1 MNKKT
6 TTIAPIQRPDG
17 AALIVGLVLLMVLTL
32 LAIASM
38 TTSTTEIA
46 MAQNA
51 QYAQNAF
58 QSAETGIELA
68 IASGNWSTTT
78 ATVFPTTQLPGSSG
92 NYVAYDIQFDEA
104 TPVPSGFSTGVGA
117 GFLAYHFDVTS
128 TGTSNRGATSTHQQ
142 SFYLI
147 GPGNLK
153 KNSWQNGV
161 LVDANNG
168 SQLSSDLDQDGDL
181 GNVDT
186 IDSSSML
193 PAGDIAP
200 EVFFLFPSPAGH
212 TGCADMECAP
222 KPECIVGLEACN
234 LGFDNEPVRT
244 FWNQMG
250 AE

>member
-168 SQLSSDLDQDGDL
+168 
-181 GNVDT
+181 
-186 IDSSSML
+186 
-193 PAGDIAP
+193 
-200 EVFFLFPSPAGH
+200 GH

>member
-6 TTIAPIQRPDG
+6 TTIAPIQRQDG

-168 SQLSSDLDQDGDL
+168 
-181 GNVDT
+181 
-186 IDSSSML
+186 
-193 PAGDIAP
+193 
-200 EVFFLFPSPAGH
+200 GH

>member
-6 TTIAPIQRPDG
+6 TTIALTRRQDG

-32 LAIASM
+32 LAISSM

-78 ATVFPTTQLPGSSG
+78 ATVFPATQLPGGSD
-92 NYVAYDIQFDEA
+92 NYVTYDTQFDEA
-104 TPVPSGFSTGVGA
+104 TPVPSGFSTEVGA

-142 SFYLI
+142 SFYII

-153 KNSWQNGV
+153 KYSWQNGMI
-161 LVDANNG
+161 VDANNNASNG
-168 SQLSSDLDQDGDL
+168 VPFTVLDQDGDF
-181 GNVDT
+181 GND
-186 IDSSSML
+186 
-193 PAGDIAP
+193 
-200 EVFFLFPSPAGH
+200 
-212 TGCADMECAP
+212 
-222 KPECIVGLEACN
+222 
-234 LGFDNEPVRT
+234 PVRT
-244 FWNQMG
+244 FWNQVV